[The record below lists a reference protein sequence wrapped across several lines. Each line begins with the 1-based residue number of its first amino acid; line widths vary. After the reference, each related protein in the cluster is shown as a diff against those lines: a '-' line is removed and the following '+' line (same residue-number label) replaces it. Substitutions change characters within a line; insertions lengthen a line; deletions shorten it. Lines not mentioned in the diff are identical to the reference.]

1 MAVAV
6 FVCTPENRLAV
17 PDTQYASTLTS
28 AAPAANVA
36 IAKFKDEPV
45 AVVADRSA
53 AKM

>member
-1 MAVAV
+1 MAAAV
-6 FVCTPENRLAV
+6 VVLTPENRLAV

-36 IAKFKDEPV
+36 IAKFKEEPV